1 MSSASTDLDP
11 IFIIG
16 SPRSGTTMLAGLL
29 TRTPWGDPFETHFIV
44 KYYRSLSKF
53 GDLADPK
60 AFRRLAAQILSER
73 AIVQRK
79 LGLTPEGLYESVT
92 RHDYATLVDAIGRA
106 YGRLEGHASW
116 GDKTPHYITDVDV
129 LHALFPRSKM
139 LYIVR
144 DGRDVALS
152 LLAKRWGPA
161 TIYTCACR
169 WRDENEPRPIF
180 DLLRSQGLLHDLR
193 YEDLLATPRETLAA
207 VMSFL
212 DQDLP
217 SEMLAELTESI
228 RRTNAGKW
236 ERRMSSSDIE
246 LFERVASETLSRF
259 GYPVTHAP
267 SPVGTLRA
275 MRYTARDTAK
285 HLRNLFVM
293 NVVDTI
299 RIRYFGKEPF
309 AE

>member
-1 MSSASTDLDP
+1 
-11 IFIIG
+11 
-16 SPRSGTTMLAGLL
+16 MLAGLL
-29 TRTPWGDPFETHFIV
+29 SRTPWGDPFETHFIV
-44 KYYRSLSKF
+44 KYYRSLAKF

-60 AFRRLAAQILSER
+60 AFHRLAARILSER
-73 AIVQRK
+73 PILQRK
-79 LGLTPEGLYESVT
+79 LDVTPEGLYESVA
-92 RHDYATLVDAIGRA
+92 RHDYASLVDAIGRA
-106 YGRLEGHASW
+106 AGRLDGHVSW

-129 LHALFPRSKM
+129 LHALFPQSKM

-152 LLAKRWGPA
+152 LLERSWGPA

-169 WRDENEPRPIF
+169 WRDENAPRPIV
-180 DLLRSQGLLHDLR
+180 DALRSQGRLHDIR
-193 YEDLLATPRETLAA
+193 YEDLLAAPRETLAGI
-207 VMSFL
+207 MSFL

-217 SEMLAELTESI
+217 ADELAGLTSSI
-228 RRTNAGKW
+228 RPTNAGKW
-236 ERRMSSSDIE
+236 ERRMTSDDVE
-246 LFERVASETLSRF
+246 LFERVAGDTLRRF

-267 SPVGTLRA
+267 GSVGALSA
-275 MRYTARDTAK
+275 MRYTARDKAK